1 MKGVRR
7 VVTGVDADGT
17 AIFTSDAEPPFTKAN
32 KTLGGWAVDLWEM
45 TKVPPDLSSHGVL
58 TTGGGFPQAG
68 SLVFRMI
75 QLPPESVIRDN
86 MEEAETYYGGEV
98 LLDSDDFGMHRSD
111 TVDMIVVL
119 SGEVWMKLENS
130 GEVLLKAGETL
141 IQRGTVHT
149 WRNRSK
155 EPCVMAAVLVGTEA
169 G

>member
-1 MKGVRR
+1 MEGVRR
-7 VVTGVDADGT
+7 VVTGVDADGK
-17 AIFTSDAEPPFTKAN
+17 AIFTSDAEPSFTKAN
-32 KTLGGWAVDLWEM
+32 KTLGAWAVDIWEM
-45 TKVPPDLSSHGVL
+45 TKVPPDLSSHGAL

-86 MEEAETYYGGEV
+86 MEESETYYGGEV

>member
-1 MKGVRR
+1 MEGVRR
-7 VVTGVDADGT
+7 VVTGVDADGK
-17 AIFTSDAEPPFTKAN
+17 AIFTSDAEPSFTKAN
-32 KTLGGWAVDLWEM
+32 KTLGAWAVDIWEM
-45 TKVPPDLSSHGVL
+45 TKVPPDLSSHGAL

-75 QLPPESVIRDN
+75 QLPPESVLRDN